1 MRRFRSEQRAAVIPL
16 TLFLILAFIWFMF
29 PMVTWMMLDGTRTL
43 TQRAADAAALAGAS
57 QAILSQQTDARGA
70 VYCDTVAVDA
80 SAGPVAAAQYW
91 QKNTAALPSLQ
102 TTAFTAVS
110 NANSLSVTASVTAPS
125 GGFVFWGFT
134 TLNWS
139 VTATATALY
148 PPGSTPC

>member
-1 MRRFRSEQRAAVIPL
+1 MRRFRSEQAAVIPL

-29 PMVTWMMLDGTRTL
+29 PMVTWMMLEGTRTL

-57 QAILSQQTDARGA
+57 QAVLSQQTDARGI

-91 QKNTAALPSLQ
+91 QKNTAALRSLQ
-102 TTAFTAVS
+102 TTAFTAVPG
-110 NANSLSVTASVTAPS
+110 ANSLTVTASVAVPS
-125 GGFVFWGFT
+125 GGFLFWGFT

-139 VTATATALY
+139 VTSTATALY
-148 PPGSTPC
+148 PPGTSPC